1 MTHQPALF
9 RYARLIVGL
18 TALDLK
24 IRFAGSKLGLA
35 WLVLAPA
42 LTVCAYVLLF
52 GAILKVEMC
61 ADCDRLSYGLLMV
74 TGLLPWIGFA
84 ESVSR
89 GTASVL
95 AHRNL
100 MKSRVFPM
108 ELIPV
113 TAVCTGVTGQLAGT
127 IVLICVLCVFGKLSV
142 TILFFPVL
150 IMLQALLTVGLVW
163 FLSCVN
169 IIYRDTSQMVSL
181 GLLLLMFLSPIAYT
195 PDMMPKELAFLL
207 AANPLALLIEGYRD
221 IFLFGRLP
229 ALNTMGV
236 FAGLAVLASVAGH
249 LYFMRLRRLLPDCV

>member
-1 MTHQPALF
+1 MMRRSALF
-9 RYARLIVGL
+9 RYARLILSL
-18 TALDLK
+18 TALDLR

-35 WLVLAPA
+35 WLILAPA

-52 GAILKVEMC
+52 GGILKVQVC
-61 ADCDRLSYGLLMV
+61 ADCDRLSYGLLVV
-74 TGLLPWIGFA
+74 TGLLPWIGFS

-95 AHRNL
+95 AQRNL

-108 ELIPV
+108 EVIPV
-113 TAVCTGVTGQLAGT
+113 TAVCTGILGQLAGT
-127 IVLICVLCVFGKLSV
+127 IMLICGLFIFGKLSL

-150 IMLQALLTVGLVW
+150 IVLQALLTVGLVW

-195 PDMMPKELAFLL
+195 PDMVPKELAFVL
-207 AANPLALLIEGYRD
+207 AANPLAFLIEGYRD
-221 IFLFGRLP
+221 ILLFGRLP
-229 ALNTMGV
+229 ALNSVGV
-236 FAGLAVLASVAGH
+236 FAGFAALAGIAGH
-249 LYFMRLRRLLPDCV
+249 QYFMRLRRLLPDCV